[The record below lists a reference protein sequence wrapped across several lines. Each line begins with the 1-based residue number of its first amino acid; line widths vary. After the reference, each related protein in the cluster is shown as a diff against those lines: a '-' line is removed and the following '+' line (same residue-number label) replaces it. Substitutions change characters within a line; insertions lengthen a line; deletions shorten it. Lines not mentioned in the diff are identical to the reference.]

1 MGNFITKDNIIH
13 SLFIMLS
20 LALMIVSFLDIR
32 SSNQNDSQ
40 DTIKA
45 IKNINNCSYAILV
58 LSSILFI
65 RSIIYFYMTR
75 EGMKYNEPEIV
86 EKVVFYV
93 FPFMLMV
100 TSIVQKAYISSILPD
115 MDDEKAVNE
124 YDSNHTLPASSVSG
138 ASTFLL
144 ILTIVLFLLSVG
156 HFLYKKYFPEPPPPA
171 PSPQIVQE
179 TEYDKTMRE
188 LKFLLQNKENDYNTV
203 EKSGTASRDWLREKS
218 NEIQDIKLAI
228 LTMSKGREEEVQK
241 KLTQNVEE
249 TKKLKKALDEASSRH
264 IEELA
269 YEKQKGSINV
279 EDIIPEHL
287 KKQPS
292 TIVIP
297 KIITTQRSS
306 SSSAK
311 PSSSSTSSSLSSTF
325 FPKDISSS
333 LRDRMRSRD
342 QLYQDQENPQIQFTT
357 QVKPK
362 DQQQEIKL
370 KDSKD
375 QTTPTGQETKNINQD
390 TGNKEKQNDE
400 TPQVTLGNRF
410 RSIREIRKFYL

>member
-1 MGNFITKDNIIH
+1 
-13 SLFIMLS
+13 
-20 LALMIVSFLDIR
+20 
-32 SSNQNDSQ
+32 
-40 DTIKA
+40 
-45 IKNINNCSYAILV
+45 
-58 LSSILFI
+58 
-65 RSIIYFYMTR
+65 MTR

-100 TSIVQKAYISSILPD
+100 ISIVQKAYISSILPD
-115 MDDEKAVNE
+115 MDDQKAVNE

-156 HFLYKKYFPEPPPPA
+156 HFLYKKYFPEPPPTA

-188 LKFLLQNKENDYNTV
+188 LKTLLQNKENDYNTV

-249 TKKLKKALDEASSRH
+249 TKKLKKALDDASSRH

-292 TIVIP
+292 TIVVP

-306 SSSAK
+306 SSAK
-311 PSSSSTSSSLSSTF
+311 PFSSSTSSSLSSTF

-333 LRDRMRSRD
+333 LRDIRTRAS
-342 QLYQDQENPQIQFTT
+342 YQDQENPPIQFTT

-375 QTTPTGQETKNINQD
+375 QTTPIGQETKNINQD
-390 TGNKEKQNDE
+390 TGNKEKQNE
-400 TPQVTLGNRF
+400 TPQATLRNRF
-410 RSIREIRKFYL
+410 RPIGEIRKFYL